1 MSLARHG
8 VQISL
13 IRYYLILL
21 IHQFLHT
28 LDGGATEACKLKNI
42 SIIEVNGETSARIND
57 FRLFERTRLQVIGW
71 REVQVETQ
79 AVNYFL
85 LFLLFSTL
93 RQSVSLINVPKVMII
108 WSCIVFILKQQT
120 FNIGGPE
127 SMRLELLC
135 ESSCP
140 RTHGH

>member
-42 SIIEVNGETSARIND
+42 GIIGVNGETRACIND
-57 FRLFERTRLQVIGW
+57 FRFFKRTSLQVIGW
-71 REVQVETQ
+71 REVQIETQ
-79 AVNYFL
+79 TVNYFL
-85 LFLLFSTL
+85 LFPLFSTL
-93 RQSVSLINVPKVMII
+93 R
-108 WSCIVFILKQQT
+108 
-120 FNIGGPE
+120 
-127 SMRLELLC
+127 
-135 ESSCP
+135 
-140 RTHGH
+140 